1 MSRYPIA
8 GRSTLGAALFAALLS
23 GTTLAAG
30 ADAPLPPEFDAL
42 LQRARAL
49 AAAPHRPAEQAMPPA
64 LARMTY
70 DDYHAIAW
78 RDEASLWIDT
88 GSRFRAQFFHPG
100 YLFPTPVAMTV
111 VDGGTARP
119 FSFSPSLYRYARH
132 LDLGEIP
139 DDLGFAGVRLTH
151 PLNRADKWDEVIAF
165 LGASYFRGV
174 GRGQHYGLSARGLA
188 IDTAIDRPEEFP
200 QFVAFTLVRP
210 ADGASTAQLGALL
223 DSPAVAG
230 AYWFEVTPGD
240 DTVATVTAELF
251 FRHGVGKVG
260 LAPLTS
266 MFWRGEGD
274 PRAKGD
280 LRPEVHDSDGLAVHA
295 GSGEWIWRPLH
306 NPVHLH
312 TSRLMTHDPRGFGL
326 LQRDRQPLSYSDTV
340 VEMETRPSAWIEPLG
355 TWGPGAVELVE
366 IPTKYE
372 YFDNIVAYWVPA
384 EPIAAGTHL
393 KLRYRLSFGG
403 ETRCTPPG
411 SHATATRRHAV
422 SPTRTQV
429 RIDWSPIADEPGN
442 TAPIEAVVTGTGARL
457 GPPRIE
463 RHRRTGG
470 ATVRFDVD
478 DIVAGRSIDLRVYL
492 KRGDEALS
500 ETWSMAWRP

>member
-1 MSRYPIA
+1 MSRFLIA
-8 GRSTLGAALFAALLS
+8 GRKTLGAFAVAAFAA
-23 GTTLAAG
+23 GTLVAA
-30 ADAPLPPEFDAL
+30 AESPPPPQFAELVD
-42 LQRARAL
+42 RARTL
-49 AAAPHRPAEQAMPPA
+49 AAAPYRPVQQAMSPA
-64 LARMTY
+64 LACMTY

-78 RDEASLWIDT
+78 RDEASLWAGT

-111 VDGGTARP
+111 VEGSTARP
-119 FSFSPSLYRYARH
+119 FTFSPTLFRYARH

-139 DDLGFAGVRLTH
+139 DDLGFAGVRLTY
-151 PLNRADKWDEVIAF
+151 PLNRADKHDEVIAF

-188 IDTAIDRPEEFP
+188 IDTATDRPEEFP
-200 QFVAFTLVRP
+200 QFIAFTLLRP
-210 ADGASTAQLGALL
+210 DDGASTAQLGALL

-251 FRHGVGKVG
+251 FRHGVTKVG
-260 LAPLTS
+260 IAPLTS

-274 PRAKGD
+274 ARAKGD

-312 TSRLMTHDPRGFGL
+312 SSRVMTHDPRGFGL
-326 LQRDRQPLSYSDTV
+326 LQRDRHPLSYSDKV
-340 VEMETRPSAWIEPLG
+340 VEMETRPSAWIEPLDA
-355 TWGPGAVELVE
+355 WGPGAVELVE
-366 IPTKYE
+366 IPTNYE

-384 EPIAAGTHL
+384 EPIAAGDHL
-393 KLRYRLSFGG
+393 TMRYRLAFGG

-411 SHATATRRHAV
+411 SYATATRRHVV
-422 SPTRTQV
+422 SPTRTEM
-429 RIDWSPIADEPGN
+429 RIDWSPIAEAPGN
-442 TAPIEAVVTGTGARL
+442 SAPIEAVVTGTGARI
-457 GPPRIE
+457 GSPRVD

-470 ATVRFDVD
+470 ATVRFELDE
-478 DIVAGRSIDLRVYL
+478 IEAGRSVDLRVYL